1 MALTLIDSLD
11 HDTALA
17 IIGFLETHEVA
28 NLARTCSLVSK
39 LVCRIHLS
47 STKMMARATHLIHM
61 KVMESFVNA
70 SSRDALEVALVAH
83 GLMVDVVME
92 PHDFRASATAA
103 LRSLVKEGES
113 IFFENGEAPRLR
125 RSGLPVIPVELVG
138 GCEFAYGA
146 PSGIAPDLPVA
157 AAREAISYLTDYWPE
172 LRGKY
177 LQAEYPHAKT
187 EKNGE
192 FSRVYL
198 ASFRMA
204 EQEDLAIDVLE
215 QLVRKFGFAVDV
227 AICIMHKL
235 FSHILHIDPRAV
247 PRTQGSMLPAR
258 EALKVTVDE
267 SCAPQ
272 RTLPTASSPCAFSTL
287 LTICHAPPPSP
298 LPPLVL
304 PPHSLHRPRRAHAPC
319 ADTIDQLQGVTIFDL
334 CLVPHH
340 AFAPTT
346 GWVKAAY
353 AKLAVPLYSVLRV
366 PLESLAFSA
375 YLAGGLVTVNM
386 QTGTLVRLTTP
397 PTPFTLV
404 IAHRART
411 LDQSGILDENTIE
424 AIIQAD
430 DARKGDSMILVKT
443 HLQPDPATAL
453 IACNELIKAM
463 VELGKWPKYAAPVF
477 DRLSHKSQATA
488 IIDMYNGNFLLKMGM
503 VNNVYIGQTKEQ
515 IEARSL
521 KWSKRCACAAP
532 PRFEPCAP
540 VSMCTPLHAAPCRAD
555 AGTAPRTRRRRC
567 PTTCQKRI
575 SLRGSRAGPIASL
588 SSAHG
593 GLARAPA
600 HTHAT
605 CPTHAAPCRADA
617 GTAPRTRRRRWPTT
631 CPKRRPLRGSRA
643 GPSASLSSAHGGL
656 ARAPAHTHA
665 TCPTHAA
672 PCRATQGKEPI
683 RATYQRDAIPAG
695 TWQDCAGD
703 IAHAHASPLH
713 TQHIPYC
720 GPSRCSFPWQHS
732 RSTCSHDFERASFHA
747 LAAPRC
753 ASLALCPHVT
763 PRAFTE

>member
-267 SCAPQ
+267 SCAPD
-272 RTLPTASSPCAFSTL
+272 R
-287 LTICHAPPPSP
+287 
-298 LPPLVL
+298 
-304 PPHSLHRPRRAHAPC
+304 
-319 ADTIDQLQGVTIFDL
+319 
-334 CLVPHH
+334 
-340 AFAPTT
+340 
-346 GWVKAAY
+346 K
-353 AKLAVPLYSVLRV
+353 SVV
-366 PLESLAFSA
+366 
-375 YLAGGLVTVNM
+375 
-386 QTGTLVRLTTP
+386 
-397 PTPFTLV
+397 
-404 IAHRART
+404 
-411 LDQSGILDENTIE
+411 
-424 AIIQAD
+424 
-430 DARKGDSMILVKT
+430 
-443 HLQPDPATAL
+443 
-453 IACNELIKAM
+453 
-463 VELGKWPKYAAPVF
+463 
-477 DRLSHKSQATA
+477 
-488 IIDMYNGNFLLKMGM
+488 
-503 VNNVYIGQTKEQ
+503 
-515 IEARSL
+515 
-521 KWSKRCACAAP
+521 
-532 PRFEPCAP
+532 
-540 VSMCTPLHAAPCRAD
+540 
-555 AGTAPRTRRRRC
+555 
-567 PTTCQKRI
+567 
-575 SLRGSRAGPIASL
+575 
-588 SSAHG
+588 
-593 GLARAPA
+593 
-600 HTHAT
+600 
-605 CPTHAAPCRADA
+605 
-617 GTAPRTRRRRWPTT
+617 
-631 CPKRRPLRGSRA
+631 
-643 GPSASLSSAHGGL
+643 
-656 ARAPAHTHA
+656 
-665 TCPTHAA
+665 
-672 PCRATQGKEPI
+672 
-683 RATYQRDAIPAG
+683 
-695 TWQDCAGD
+695 
-703 IAHAHASPLH
+703 
-713 TQHIPYC
+713 
-720 GPSRCSFPWQHS
+720 
-732 RSTCSHDFERASFHA
+732 
-747 LAAPRC
+747 
-753 ASLALCPHVT
+753 
-763 PRAFTE
+763 

>member
-1 MALTLIDSLD
+1 
-11 HDTALA
+11 
-17 IIGFLETHEVA
+17 
-28 NLARTCSLVSK
+28 
-39 LVCRIHLS
+39 
-47 STKMMARATHLIHM
+47 
-61 KVMESFVNA
+61 
-70 SSRDALEVALVAH
+70 
-83 GLMVDVVME
+83 
-92 PHDFRASATAA
+92 
-103 LRSLVKEGES
+103 
-113 IFFENGEAPRLR
+113 
-125 RSGLPVIPVELVG
+125 
-138 GCEFAYGA
+138 
-146 PSGIAPDLPVA
+146 
-157 AAREAISYLTDYWPE
+157 
-172 LRGKY
+172 
-177 LQAEYPHAKT
+177 
-187 EKNGE
+187 
-192 FSRVYL
+192 
-198 ASFRMA
+198 MA

-287 LTICHAPPPSP
+287 LTICHAPP
-298 LPPLVL
+298 
-304 PPHSLHRPRRAHAPC
+304 HSLHRPRRAHAPC

-346 GWVKAAY
+346 GWVMAAY

-463 VELGKWPKYAAPVF
+463 VKLGKWPKYAAPVF
-477 DRLSHKSQATA
+477 DRLAHKSQATA

-567 PTTCQKRI
+567 P
-575 SLRGSRAGPIASL
+575 P
-588 SSAHG
+588 
-593 GLARAPA
+593 
-600 HTHAT
+600 
-605 CPTHAAPCRADA
+605 
-617 GTAPRTRRRRWPTT
+617 T
-631 CPKRRPLRGSRA
+631 CPKRPSFRGSRA

-672 PCRATQGKEPI
+672 PCRATQEKEPI

-695 TWQDCAGD
+695 TRQDCAGD

-763 PRAFTE
+763 PRAFTESQQLVAVAGIQE

>member
-1 MALTLIDSLD
+1 M
-11 HDTALA
+11 
-17 IIGFLETHEVA
+17 
-28 NLARTCSLVSK
+28 
-39 LVCRIHLS
+39 
-47 STKMMARATHLIHM
+47 
-61 KVMESFVNA
+61 
-70 SSRDALEVALVAH
+70 
-83 GLMVDVVME
+83 
-92 PHDFRASATAA
+92 P
-103 LRSLVKEGES
+103 
-113 IFFENGEAPRLR
+113 
-125 RSGLPVIPVELVG
+125 LP
-138 GCEFAYGA
+138 
-146 PSGIAPDLPVA
+146 
-157 AAREAISYLTDYWPE
+157 
-172 LRGKY
+172 
-177 LQAEYPHAKT
+177 
-187 EKNGE
+187 
-192 FSRVYL
+192 
-198 ASFRMA
+198 
-204 EQEDLAIDVLE
+204 
-215 QLVRKFGFAVDV
+215 
-227 AICIMHKL
+227 
-235 FSHILHIDPRAV
+235 
-247 PRTQGSMLPAR
+247 
-258 EALKVTVDE
+258 
-267 SCAPQ
+267 
-272 RTLPTASSPCAFSTL
+272 
-287 LTICHAPPPSP
+287 PPPSS

-477 DRLSHKSQATA
+477 DRLAHKSQVTA

-567 PTTCQKRI
+567 P
-575 SLRGSRAGPIASL
+575 P
-588 SSAHG
+588 
-593 GLARAPA
+593 
-600 HTHAT
+600 
-605 CPTHAAPCRADA
+605 
-617 GTAPRTRRRRWPTT
+617 T
-631 CPKRRPLRGSRA
+631 CPKRPSFRGSRA

-672 PCRATQGKEPI
+672 PCRATQEKEPI

-695 TWQDCAGD
+695 TRQDCAGD